1 MNNPYENELKA
12 LKRSGRYRER
22 HLMDETL
29 LDAASNDYL
38 GLAHLK
44 ELHFKACET
53 LNSFSF
59 HAPKSSMLVNGYHP
73 IHQNFERALCEANG
87 FEAGIVMGS
96 GFNANIGMIESLARK
111 GDLLLMDES
120 YHASGVMATRMCDA
134 RVEFFPH
141 NDVDALENALQKAT
155 EKRIVVAVE
164 GIYSMSGDKL
174 AREIIEVCERHDVL
188 IILDEAHSSGVIGE
202 NLMGILDYY
211 DIIPTAN
218 MIKMGTLGKAYGSFG
233 AYVLSSQ
240 HISDY
245 LINRA
250 KNVIYATAPSLYD
263 TALAH
268 HALSYIQTNMTKLK
282 EAIGER
288 QKIVKEILG
297 FDIDG
302 LIVPIEIGDNTRV
315 MELQKSLKEE
325 LGVLVG
331 AIRQPTVNRA
341 IIRLIVRL
349 DIPEE
354 TLVRVCERFS
364 HNRVKSQDE

>member
-12 LKRSGRYRER
+12 LKRAGRYRER
-22 HLMDETL
+22 YLSEEAL
-29 LDAASNDYL
+29 LDGASNDYL

-44 ELHFKACET
+44 ELHKKACAT

-73 IHQNFERALCEANG
+73 IHQNFERALCKSNG

-96 GFNANIGMIESLARK
+96 GFNANIGLIEALGRK
-111 GDLLLMDES
+111 GDLILMDES
-120 YHASGVMATRMCDA
+120 YHASGIMATRMCDA
-134 RVEFFPH
+134 RVEFFAH
-141 NDVDALENALQKAT
+141 NDAILLEDALKKAT
-155 EKRIVVAVE
+155 EKRIIVAVE
-164 GIYSMSGDKL
+164 GIYSMSGDML
-174 AREIIEVCERHDVL
+174 TREILEVCERYDVL
-188 IILDEAHSSGVIGE
+188 VILDEAHSSGVIGE

-211 DIIPTAN
+211 NIKPTSH

-240 HISDY
+240 HISEY

-268 HALSYIQTNMTKLK
+268 HALNYIQNNVTQLK
-282 EAIGER
+282 EAIRVR
-288 QKIVKEILG
+288 QSIVKRILG
-297 FDIDG
+297 VKVDG
-302 LIVPIEIGDNTRV
+302 LIVPIEIGDNIRV
-315 MELQKSLKEE
+315 MELQKYFKDE
-325 LGVLVG
+325 LGILVG

-341 IIRLIVRL
+341 IIRLIARL
-349 DIPEE
+349 DIPEA
-354 TLVRVCERFS
+354 TLIRVCECFS
-364 HNRVKSQDE
+364 HNRVKSQND

>member
-22 HLMDETL
+22 HLIDEAL
-29 LDAASNDYL
+29 LDGASNDYL

-44 ELHFKACET
+44 ELHTKACET
-53 LNSFSF
+53 LNGFSF

-134 RVEFFPH
+134 SVEFFAH
-141 NDVDALENALQKAT
+141 NDANALENALQKAT
-155 EKRIVVAVE
+155 QKRIIVAVE

-174 AREIIEVCERHDVL
+174 AREILEVCERHDVL
-188 IILDEAHSSGVIGE
+188 IILDEAHSSGVIGK

-211 DIIPTAN
+211 DIKPTSN

-268 HALSYIQTNMTKLK
+268 HALEYIQTNAQQLT
-282 EAIGER
+282 EAITAR
-288 QKIVKEILG
+288 QRIVREVLG
-297 FDIDG
+297 IVVDG
-302 LIVPIEIGDNTRV
+302 LIVPIEIGDNLRV
-315 MELQKSLKEE
+315 MEMQKSLKEE
-325 LGVLVG
+325 LGILVG
-331 AIRQPTVNRA
+331 AIRQPTVDRA
-341 IIRLIVRL
+341 IIRLIARL
-349 DIPEE
+349 DITEE
-354 TLVRVCERFS
+354 TLIRVCERFS
-364 HNRVKSQDE
+364 HNRIK

>member
-1 MNNPYENELKA
+1 MKNPYENELKA
-12 LKRSGRYRER
+12 LRRSGRYRER
-22 HLMDETL
+22 HVLDESL
-29 LDAASNDYL
+29 VDGASNDYL
-38 GLAHLK
+38 GLAHLN
-44 ELHFKACET
+44 ELHTKACET
-53 LNSFSF
+53 LNSFTS

-96 GFNANIGMIESLARK
+96 GFNANIGLIEALGRK
-111 GDLLLMDES
+111 GDLILMDEF

-134 RVEFFPH
+134 KVEFFAH
-141 NDVDALENALQKAT
+141 NDPKALRNALEAAHG
-155 EKRIVVAVE
+155 KRIIVAVE

-174 AREIIEVCERHDVL
+174 AREILEICEQYNVL
-188 IILDEAHSSGVIGE
+188 IILDEAHSSGVMGE

-211 DIIPTAN
+211 TIKPTLN

-268 HALSYIQTNMTKLK
+268 HALKYIQNNVTHLK
-282 EAIGER
+282 EAIGVR
-288 QKIVKEILG
+288 QRIVEEVLG
-297 FDIDG
+297 IKIDG
-302 LIVPIEIGDNTRV
+302 LIVPIEIGDNALV
-315 MELQKSLKEE
+315 MELQKIVKDE

-341 IIRLIVRL
+341 IIRLIARL

-364 HNRVKSQDE
+364 HNTIK

>member
-12 LKRSGRYRER
+12 LKRAGRYRER
-22 HLMDETL
+22 NLSDESL

-38 GLAHLK
+38 GLAHIK
-44 ELHFKACET
+44 ELHIKACET
-53 LNSFSF
+53 LNSFTF
-59 HAPKSSMLVNGYHP
+59 HAPKSSMLVSGYHP
-73 IHQNFERALCEANG
+73 IHKNFERALCEANG

-96 GFNANIGMIESLARK
+96 GFNANIGLIEALGRK
-111 GDLLLMDES
+111 GDLILMDES

-134 RVEFFPH
+134 RVEFFAH
-141 NDVDALENALQKAT
+141 NDPQALRSALETAN
-155 EKRIVVAVE
+155 EKRIIVAVE

-174 AREIIEVCERHDVL
+174 SREILEICEEYDVL

-202 NLMGILDYY
+202 NLMGILDHYN
-211 DIIPTAN
+211 IKPNPN

-240 HISDY
+240 HISEY

-268 HALSYIQTNMTKLK
+268 HALNYIQHNVTRLK
-282 EAIGER
+282 EAISVR
-288 QKIVKEILG
+288 QRIVEEMLG
-297 FDIDG
+297 IQIDG
-302 LIVPIEIGDNTRV
+302 LIVPIEIGDNMTV
-315 MELQKSLKEE
+315 MELQQSLKEE

-341 IIRLIVRL
+341 IIRLIARL

-364 HNRVKSQDE
+364 HNRVKS

>member
-12 LKRSGRYRER
+12 LKRAGRYRER
-22 HLMDETL
+22 HLIDEAL
-29 LDAASNDYL
+29 QDAASNDYL

-44 ELHFKACET
+44 ELHTKACET

-73 IHQNFERALCEANG
+73 IHQNFERALCDANG

-96 GFNANIGMIESLARK
+96 GFNANIGMVESLARK

-134 RVEFFPH
+134 KVEFFAH
-141 NDVDALENALQKAT
+141 NDADALESALQKST
-155 EKRIVVAVE
+155 EKRIIVAVE

-174 AREIIEVCERHDVL
+174 TREILEVCERYDVL

-211 DIIPTAN
+211 NIKPTQN
-218 MIKMGTLGKAYGSFG
+218 MVKMGTLGKAYGSFG
-233 AYVLSSQ
+233 AYVLSSS

-245 LINRA
+245 LVNRA

-268 HALSYIQTNMTKLK
+268 HALNYIQMNVRNLK
-282 EAIGER
+282 EAIRTR
-288 QKIVKEILG
+288 QRIVQNILG
-297 FDIDG
+297 LEIDG
-302 LIVPIEIGDNTRV
+302 LIVPIDIGDNGRV
-315 MELQKSLKEE
+315 MELQKSLKVE
-325 LGVLVG
+325 LGILVG
-331 AIRQPTVNRA
+331 AIRQPTVSRA
-341 IIRLIVRL
+341 IIRLIARL
-349 DIPEE
+349 DIAEE
-354 TLVRVCERFS
+354 TLVEVCERFS
-364 HNRVKSQDE
+364 HNRVK

>member
-1 MNNPYENELKA
+1 MNIPYENELKA
-12 LKRSGRYRER
+12 LKRAGRYRER
-22 HLMDETL
+22 HLVDETL
-29 LDAASNDYL
+29 MDGASNDYL

-44 ELHFKACET
+44 ELHAKTCET
-53 LNSFSF
+53 LNTYSF

-87 FEAGIVMGS
+87 FEAAIVMGS

-141 NDVDALENALQKAT
+141 NDAAALENTLQKAT
-155 EKRIVVAVE
+155 EKRIIVAVE

-174 AREIIEVCERHDVL
+174 SREILEVCERYDVL
-188 IILDEAHSSGVIGE
+188 VILDEAHSSGVIGE

-211 DIIPTAN
+211 TIKPTVN

-233 AYVLSSQ
+233 AYVLSSA

-268 HALSYIQTNMTKLK
+268 HALEYILSNVAVLK
-282 EAIGER
+282 EAIAVR
-288 QKIVKEILG
+288 QRIVKEMLG
-297 FDIDG
+297 LEIDG
-302 LIVPIEIGDNTRV
+302 LIVPIEIGDNVRV
-315 MELQKSLKEE
+315 MQLQKSLKEE
-325 LGVLVG
+325 LGFLVG
-331 AIRQPTVNRA
+331 AIRQPTVTRA
-341 IIRLIVRL
+341 IIRLIARL
-349 DIPEE
+349 DISED
-354 TLVRVCERFS
+354 TLKHVCERFS
-364 HNRVKSQDE
+364 HNRVK

>member
-22 HLMDETL
+22 ILVDESL
-29 LDAASNDYL
+29 LDGASNDYL

-44 ELHFKACET
+44 ELHIKACET
-53 LNSFSF
+53 LNSFTF
-59 HAPKSSMLVNGYHP
+59 HAPKSSMLVSGYHP

-120 YHASGVMATRMCDA
+120 YHASGVMATRMSDA

-141 NDVDALENALQKAT
+141 NDAVSLESALQKAT

-174 AREIIEVCERHDVL
+174 SREILEVCERYDVL
-188 IILDEAHSSGVIGE
+188 IILDEAHSSGVIGG

-211 DIIPTAN
+211 EIKPTDN

-233 AYVLSSQ
+233 AYILSSQ

-263 TALAH
+263 TVLAH
-268 HALSYIQTNMTKLK
+268 HALEYIQANASKLK
-282 EAIGER
+282 EAIRMR
-288 QKIVKEILG
+288 QRIVKEVLG
-297 FDIDG
+297 LEIDG
-302 LIVPIEIGDNTRV
+302 LIVPIEIGDNVRV
-315 MELQKSLKEE
+315 MELQKIVKDE
-325 LGVLVG
+325 LGILVG

-341 IIRLIVRL
+341 IIRLIARL

-354 TLVRVCERFS
+354 TLVRVCNVLVTIR
-364 HNRVKSQDE
+364 

>member
-22 HLMDETL
+22 HLVDETL
-29 LDAASNDYL
+29 LDGASNDYL

-44 ELHFKACET
+44 ELHAKACKT

-73 IHQNFERALCEANG
+73 IHQNFERTLCEANG
-87 FEAGIVMGS
+87 FEAAIVMGS
-96 GFNANIGMIESLARK
+96 GFNANVGMIESLARK

-134 RVEFFPH
+134 QVEFFPH
-141 NDVDALENALQKAT
+141 NDAVALENALRKAT
-155 EKRIVVAVE
+155 EKRIIVAVE

-174 AREIIEVCERHDVL
+174 CREILEVCERYDVL

-211 DIIPTAN
+211 NIIPTAN

-233 AYVLSSQ
+233 AYVLSSH

-268 HALSYIQTNMTKLK
+268 HALEYIQIHTSTLQ
-282 EAIGER
+282 EAIKTR
-288 QKIVKEILG
+288 QRIVKETLG
-297 FDIDG
+297 LEIDG
-302 LIVPIEIGDNTRV
+302 LIVPIEIGDNNRV
-315 MELQKSLKEE
+315 MQLQKSLKEE

-331 AIRQPTVNRA
+331 AIRQPTVSRA
-341 IIRLIVRL
+341 IIRLIARL

-354 TLVRVCERFS
+354 TLLRVCERFS
-364 HNRVKSQDE
+364 HNTVK